1 MLSTDD
7 CEFEGNCVQ
16 EHLNA
21 DDTIPKVPYC
31 SVDQLPVA
39 MTTEFQPST
48 VVPDIRVTGID
59 GPIEDDGEPSRD
71 MLQRTRVPGSLLLG
85 GDEVSTVDA
94 LIIQTTHYENT
105 PIQKYRKFQL
115 QKLKIF
121 R

>member
-1 MLSTDD
+1 MLYTDK

-16 EHLNA
+16 EHLNE
-21 DDTIPKVPYC
+21 DDTIPKVPYR

-48 VVPDIRVTGID
+48 VVPEIGVTGID
-59 GPIEDDGEPSRD
+59 GPVEDDGEPSRD

-94 LIIQTTHYENT
+94 LIIQTTSLVQTNCPLYTE
-105 PIQKYRKFQL
+105 
-115 QKLKIF
+115 
-121 R
+121 